1 MEDLKSG
8 ISFGWLSS
16 LATTTKSPFL
26 LAIDQATNTTVIA
39 GGPPTISIYLT
50 SLYFTMTCMTSIG
63 FGNVAAETDSEK
75 IFCVLMMVVSSLLY
89 AAIFGH
95 VTTIIHNA
103 TEVRTQYTLVD
114 TYFLIYFH
122 IGYAT

>member
-26 LAIDQATNTTVIA
+26 LAIDQSTNTTVIA

-50 SLYFTMTCMTSIG
+50 SLYFTM
-63 FGNVAAETDSEK
+63 
-75 IFCVLMMVVSSLLY
+75 
-89 AAIFGH
+89 
-95 VTTIIHNA
+95 VTRLKDFTP
-103 TEVRTQYTLVD
+103 
-114 TYFLIYFH
+114 
-122 IGYAT
+122 

>member
-1 MEDLKSG
+1 MFSLYRYVIGMEDLKSG
-8 ISFGWLSS
+8 ISFGWLSN

-26 LAIDQATNTTVIA
+26 LAIDQASNTTVIA

-89 AAIFGH
+89 AAFGRP
-95 VTTIIHNA
+95 TPPSCM
-103 TEVRTQYTLVD
+103 VR
-114 TYFLIYFH
+114 F
-122 IGYAT
+122 GC